1 MPVSDSSSSRR
12 LEDQLKLALARIDLL
27 EQRVT
32 ALESERAESAFE
44 IVSEAASVVL
54 PVETSVVAK
63 SSSYP
68 SPSPVSPTAFS
79 LPRDRQLILGQ
90 IGVWIRSCLDGTRRG
105 LSGREKIKEGNRVYL
120 VFRDHSGKLHNPVG
134 VFTKFAEVARIV
146 KPTGDVGSSIFIGLP
161 AEEDARLVAERA
173 GFLWPENL
181 THGNY

>member
-54 PVETSVVAK
+54 PIAK
-63 SSSYP
+63 SSSYS
-68 SPSPVSPTAFS
+68 SPTPVSSTAFS

-90 IGVWIRSCLDGTRRG
+90 IGLWIRSCLDGTRRG

-120 VFRDHSGKLHNPVG
+120 VFRDRSGELHNPVG
-134 VFTKFAEVARIV
+134 VFTQFAEVARIV
-146 KPTGDVGSSIFIGLP
+146 KPTGDVGNSIFIGLP